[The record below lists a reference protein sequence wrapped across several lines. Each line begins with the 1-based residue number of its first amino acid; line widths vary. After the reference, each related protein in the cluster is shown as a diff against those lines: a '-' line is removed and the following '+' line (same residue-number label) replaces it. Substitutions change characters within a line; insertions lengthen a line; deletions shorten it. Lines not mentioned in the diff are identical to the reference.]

1 MSASG
6 VRMKFAARPDFGR
19 AVPGI
24 DAGPVG
30 ARCEGQ
36 PAMSVLPVVAL
47 LWLAPCAPPQ
57 VPATSDAPKLD
68 LNAATQDQL
77 MALPGVGPKRA
88 EAIVKRRQ
96 RRPYRRVRDLRAVK
110 GIGPKRYRQLKDLVM
125 VQRPARQ
132 SRPKPGRRAPPR
144 TRAPRCWP
152 RPDRTTPRG
161 DNRVC
166 MRPHHGG
173 FNPGP

>member
-6 VRMKFAARPDFGR
+6 VRLNFAPRPDFARG
-19 AVPGI
+19 VPGI

-30 ARCEGQ
+30 ARCEEQ

-57 VPATSDAPKLD
+57 VPAAADVPKLD
-68 LNAATQDQL
+68 LNSATQDQL

-96 RRPYRRVRDLRAVK
+96 RRPYRRIRDLRAVK
-110 GIGPKRYRQLKDLVM
+110 GIGPKRFRQLKGLVM

-132 SRPKPGRRAPPR
+132 SPSPPRRRAQSR

-152 RPDRTTPRG
+152 RPPRLAPG
-161 DNRVC
+161 SDQRICV
-166 MRPHHGG
+166 RPHQGG